1 MQKRSHLSWLLSH
14 SHGRPV
20 FSLGSNHGNK
30 QPLQAASMTTFALP
44 WVPSAMI
51 GQTLRILQKSCW
63 SSNAKTNL
71 NFATS
76 GFWTVGSA
84 LLACSQKTHNSQKK
98 SQILHR
104 CNFSYQ
110 FRSTCRKSFFE
121 PRYMLAFFEAWY
133 IEMSQSLVC
142 KGRHGLEAWRQR
154 FVLGP
159 ACGGGHLDTNKAGTS
174 APAAQ

>member
-1 MQKRSHLSWLLSH
+1 MIWVDSWVIHMEGQLS
-14 SHGRPV
+14 
-20 FSLGSNHGNK
+20 SLGSNHGNK

-51 GQTLRILQKSCW
+51 GQTLRILQKSWW

-71 NFATS
+71 NLATS

-84 LLACSQKTHNSQKK
+84 LLACSQITHNSQKNA
-98 SQILHR
+98 QILHR
-104 CNFSYQ
+104 YNFSYQ

-121 PRYMLAFFEAWY
+121 PRYMLAFFEAWYNWY